1 MPAVLL
7 EQIELVEETEE
18 KRKRLRQEIKEYDGQ
33 GKRNVGKVR
42 EFMENHG
49 IWELSELDYE
59 WRQKFAKELKDQV
72 SPGIYS
78 GAVKTFDHLKRYSLR
93 KRQRFRIGQGISKYP
108 YENRLLFLP
117 YHPVQ
122 ELVKRIDHM
131 PERAEWVW
139 DFSLPAPEL
148 MKRQMYICL
157 NGILKKDG
165 DLLHVRLAFLHLF
178 YQFCVKEQVA
188 DIELIGL
195 EQEQAY
201 RQFLKKLRKTKDF
214 GILDMCRCILFV
226 EDENT
231 RWESMVWYPERFQL
245 APGRTDPAHPV
256 VHLSFVEVTHDG
268 NRALLQEYMRYGLG
282 LTDISLSFLR
292 AELLQIRAFL
302 QQLGENACEVSQGHI
317 ERYLNQVQER
327 NIKPGTFNKKV
338 TALLH
343 FYDFLL
349 IRRYIEKLPFCAEYY
364 LKKTF
369 LLHHNRSVPEETAEE
384 ILDNLYQLPETLR
397 LMYLHLWATGLRI
410 SEVCRLKGDAYYIR
424 GRDAWLQVYQTKMK
438 NYKQIPIPEALYQL
452 MQVYLK
458 RHEIGADAYVFQN
471 KNAGA
476 YRSATFRVQ
485 MIRWCRKLGIRNG
498 EYMFQSHDYRHGLAT
513 YFYDNG
519 VSLQGV
525 RDYLGHDY
533 EEMTQQYVDF
543 MPKRI
548 DHANQEFFK
557 KQGNSLASCLK
568 GGEEN

>member
-1 MPAVLL
+1 MPAYLL
-7 EQIELVEETEE
+7 KQTEPMEDIEE
-18 KRKRLRQEIKEYDGQ
+18 KRKRLRQEIKEYDGR
-33 GKRNVGKVR
+33 GKCRTGKVR
-42 EFMENHG
+42 KFMEAHG
-49 IWELSELDYE
+49 IWELRELDYY
-59 WRQKFAKELKDQV
+59 WRQEFAREIRDEV
-72 SPGIYS
+72 SPGSY
-78 GAVKTFDHLKRYSLR
+78 GEYLKTFDYLKQYSLR
-93 KRQRFRIGQGISKYP
+93 KGKLFRIERNTSKYP

-122 ELVKRIDHM
+122 ELVKRLNHM

-148 MKRQMYICL
+148 MKRQIYICL

-165 DLLHVRLAFLHLF
+165 DLLHVRLFFLHLF

-201 RQFLKKLRKTKDF
+201 RQFLKKLGKTKDF
-214 GILDMCRCILFV
+214 GVLDMCRCILFV
-226 EDENT
+226 GDEKT
-231 RWESMVWYPERFQL
+231 RWEAMVWYTERFQL
-245 APGRTDPAHPV
+245 APERIEPARPV
-256 VHLSFVEVTHDG
+256 VHLSFVEVTHDE
-268 NRALLQEYMRYGLG
+268 NRALLQQYVRYGLG
-282 LTDISLSFLR
+282 LTDLSLNFLR
-292 AELLQIRAFL
+292 NEMSEIRAFL
-302 QQLGENACEVSQGHI
+302 QQLDESACKVSQSHI

-327 NIKPGTFNKKV
+327 KIKPETFNKKV
-338 TALLH
+338 MALLH

-349 IRRYIEKLPFCAEYY
+349 IQRYIEKLPFCAEYY

-384 ILDNLYQLPETLR
+384 ILNNLYQLPETLR
-397 LMYLHLWATGLRI
+397 LMYLHLWAIGLRI

-424 GRDAWLQVYQTKMK
+424 GRDAWIQVYQTKMK

-458 RHEIGADAYVFQN
+458 RHDIGADAYVFQN

-485 MIRWCRKLGIRNG
+485 MIRWCGKLGIQNG
-498 EYMFQSHDYRHGLAT
+498 EYMFQSHDYRHGIAT

-525 RDYLGHDY
+525 RDYLGHVD

-548 DHANQEFFK
+548 DRANQEFFT
-557 KQGNSLASCLK
+557 KQGNSLATCLK